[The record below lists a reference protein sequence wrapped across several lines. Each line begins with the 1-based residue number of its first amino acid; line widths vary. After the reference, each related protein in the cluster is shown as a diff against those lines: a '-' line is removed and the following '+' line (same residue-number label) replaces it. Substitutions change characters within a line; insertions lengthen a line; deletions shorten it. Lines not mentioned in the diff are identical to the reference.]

1 MSNIK
6 HLGNTTKYQQYLED
20 RKSLSHIIKD
30 LEKCKTNPTLFDCRL
45 FSYYD
50 RLKNMEKYDEHL
62 ARFEAEGDFEKRIIC
77 LYHPDGR
84 SQLISISENAT
95 CVVIRMNI
103 FRLFNFDPR
112 IETEDEVITYSPQL
126 FMSGCEDEVDLK
138 KTINEVIPQCDD
150 MSTVTPMFI
159 LIGVTHGPKPVIE
172 PVIEYNYD
180 NYNYDNYNYIDNT
193 LTFKSIYRKQRYIN
207 YYNFITLEKLIR
219 KLYSNNSNNS
229 NNRKTIVRP
238 NFRRHSYNFKL
249 TSKKFQQYKFMKTN
263 SQKRTLR
270 H

>member
-1 MSNIK
+1 MI
-6 HLGNTTKYQQYLED
+6 
-20 RKSLSHIIKD
+20 
-30 LEKCKTNPTLFDCRL
+30 
-45 FSYYD
+45 
-50 RLKNMEKYDEHL
+50 LK
-62 ARFEAEGDFEKRIIC
+62 
-77 LYHPDGR
+77 
-84 SQLISISENAT
+84 
-95 CVVIRMNI
+95 
-103 FRLFNFDPR
+103 

-159 LIGVTHGPKPVIE
+159 LIGVTHDPKPVIE
-172 PVIEYNYD
+172 PVIEHNNY
-180 NYNYDNYNYIDNT
+180 NYNYIDNT
-193 LTFKSIYRKQRYIN
+193 LTFKSIYNKQRYIN
-207 YYNFITLEKLIR
+207 YYSFITLEKLIR
-219 KLYSNNSNNS
+219 KLYSNNSNN
-229 NNRKTIVRP
+229 RKTIARP